1 MQMRTTSTIG
11 VLRLEKGD
19 MLMVIASTSGNV
31 ATTNVDTEVQGD
43 PSIHYTS
50 WIITRIAADTDIQSP
65 SLPST
70 SITATTSSQLATTP
84 QIGRTILILI

>member
-1 MQMRTTSTIG
+1 MG
-11 VLRLEKGD
+11 VVHLEKGD
-19 MLMVIASTSGNV
+19 QLMVIASTSGNV

-65 SLPST
+65 IPPST
-70 SITATTSSQLATTP
+70 SSAVTTSTHLDVTP
-84 QIGRTILILI
+84 PMGMTILI

>member
-19 MLMVIASTSGNV
+19 QLMVIASTSGNTG
-31 ATTNVDTEVQGD
+31 TTNTETEVQGH
-43 PSIHYTS
+43 PSIRYTS

-65 SLPST
+65 SPPST
-70 SITATTSSQLATTP
+70 SSTATTSTHLDTTT
-84 QIGRTILILI
+84 QMGKTILI